1 MAKEIMRKRF
11 LREVYYFKDYY
22 LKFYNTL
29 NADVQTK
36 FNWTIQLIATIERVP
51 SKHFEYISNTD
62 GIFEIRV
69 EYNSNI
75 YRVFCFF
82 DEGNIIIL
90 INGFQKKSQKTPK
103 NELIR
108 AEKLKQEYFYEKPIK

>member
-29 NADVQTK
+29 NTDVQTK

-51 SKHFEYISNTD
+51 SKYFEYISNSD

-90 INGFQKKSQKTPK
+90 VNGFQKKSQKTPK
-103 NELIR
+103 NELTR
-108 AEKLKQEYFYEKPIK
+108 AEKLKQEYFYEKTIK

>member
-1 MAKEIMRKRF
+1 MRKRF

-22 LKFYNTL
+22 LNFYNTL
-29 NADVQTK
+29 NTDVQTN

-51 SKHFEYISNTD
+51 SKYFEYISNSD

-90 INGFQKKSQKTPK
+90 VNGFQKKSQKIPK
-103 NELIR
+103 NELTR
-108 AEKLKQEYFYEKPIK
+108 AEKLKQEYFYEKTIK